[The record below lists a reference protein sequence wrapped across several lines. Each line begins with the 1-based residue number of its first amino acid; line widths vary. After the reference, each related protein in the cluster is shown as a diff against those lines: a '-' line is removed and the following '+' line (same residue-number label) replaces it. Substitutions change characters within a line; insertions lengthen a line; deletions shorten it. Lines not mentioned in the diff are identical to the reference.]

1 MSKNYYSSSNKKTA
15 HIICIVCGFLFCLFS
30 ITYLGFFQANLLTEK
45 ITNTFEGKF
54 TYYPWLAAV
63 LITLILLALQW
74 GVSKLNF
81 KQKWYAFS
89 YLPSFIILG
98 VITYYRHY
106 YIPFFIFIILGILL
120 ILMVSPFKHS
130 GSKTIIK
137 RNNYLLHFI
146 NVNILEIILLC
157 TITVSIGNTDKNLHY
172 ELAVNKA
179 LNSNE
184 LHKAL
189 SIGKKNLNP
198 SRELT
203 VLHAISLSKSN
214 KIGELLFEYAQNYKS
229 AGLTFTEK
237 EDNEHQLGFNRT
249 DLYQYLGL
257 TPDGNEDVITYLKH
271 LYQTQPDSK
280 IAYDYYFSSL
290 LLEKDLKGFQSEWNQ
305 KFYPLSASI
314 PKHYMEAFVLYK
326 YLHPDTFLE
335 INMNNDNLT
344 KKFDEFIQT
353 KSQYPSPDIEKNYMR
368 RQFGDTYWWYYFYQ

>member
-1 MSKNYYSSSNKKTA
+1 MSNKYYSSSNKKTTC
-15 HIICIVCGFLFCLFS
+15 IIRIVCGFLFCLFS

-45 ITNTFEGKF
+45 VTNTFEGKF
-54 TYYPWLAAV
+54 TYYPWLAAI
-63 LITLILLALQW
+63 LITLILLGLQW
-74 GVSKLNF
+74 GVNQLHF

-98 VITYYRHY
+98 IITYYRHY

-120 ILMVSPFKHS
+120 ILMIDPFKYGGRKS
-130 GSKTIIK
+130 IIK

-146 NVNILEIILLC
+146 NVNILEIIILC

-172 ELAVNKA
+172 ELAVKKA

-203 VLHAISLSKSN
+203 VLHAMSLSKSD
-214 KIGELLFEYAQNYKS
+214 KMGELLFEYAQNYKS
-229 AGLTFTEK
+229 DGLAFTRK
-237 EDNEHQLGFNRT
+237 EDDQHRLGFSRT

-257 TPDGNEDVITYLKH
+257 SSDGNEDVTTYLKR

-305 KFYPLSASI
+305 RFYPSSIPI
-314 PKHYMEAFVLYK
+314 PKHYMEALVLYK
-326 YLHPDTFLE
+326 YLHPDTSSE
-335 INMNNDNLT
+335 INADNNFI
-344 KKFDEFIQT
+344 KKFDEYIQT
-353 KSQYPSPDIEKNYMR
+353 KSQYTSPEIEKNYMR